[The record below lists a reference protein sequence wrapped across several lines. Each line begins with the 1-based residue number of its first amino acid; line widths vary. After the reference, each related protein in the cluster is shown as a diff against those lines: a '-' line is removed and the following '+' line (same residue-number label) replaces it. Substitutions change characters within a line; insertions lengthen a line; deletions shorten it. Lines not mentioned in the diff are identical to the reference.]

1 MTKLEFFFDC
11 SSPWTYLAFENIQPI
26 AAHHAVDILWRPML
40 VGGVF
45 NTVNPTVYAGRA
57 NPPPPIKT
65 RYAAKDTR
73 DWAAYTGIR
82 IGAPPVFPVNSVKAM
97 RGAFV
102 ALEHDLLVPYAR
114 RVFDTY
120 WGDLQDISRD
130 DVLLP
135 IVAAVG
141 LDAGEFQHK
150 INDSLYKDRLR
161 ANTDELMARGGFG
174 SPSIFI
180 DDTDMYFGNDRLA
193 LVDYRLAGRPRR
205 GSPGA
210 PYQQGDGGATPAA
223 AGPQPAPPKARG

>member
-1 MTKLEFFFDC
+1 MIEVRDVTK
-11 SSPWTYLAFENIQPI
+11 
-26 AAHHAVDILWRPML
+26 
-40 VGGVF
+40 
-45 NTVNPTVYAGRA
+45 
-57 NPPPPIKT
+57 
-65 RYAAKDTR
+65 RY
-73 DWAAYTGIR
+73 
-82 IGAPPVFPVNSVKAM
+82 
-97 RGAFV
+97 GAFV

-193 LVDYRLAGRPRR
+193 LVDYRLAGRPPR

-210 PYQQGDGGATPAA
+210 PYQQGEGSATPAA